1 MGRVQGVGDELL
13 RDHRRIGGNRWTTS
27 TSPTRSAARS
37 RRPGIRDLERG
48 HYLRTLDLEDAKE
61 RGDTKAV
68 DVIAE
73 DLGQREATITEA
85 VATLDKVAPRPA

>member
-1 MGRVQGVGDELL
+1 MDYQYLTDQE
-13 RDHRRIGGNRWTTS
+13 RRSI
-27 TSPTRSAARS
+27 AEAR
-37 RRPGIRDLERG
+37 IRDLERG

-73 DLGQREATITEA
+73 DLGQR
-85 VATLDKVAPRPA
+85 

>member
-1 MGRVQGVGDELL
+1 MDYQYLTDQE
-13 RDHRRIGGNRWTTS
+13 RRSI
-27 TSPTRSAARS
+27 AEAR
-37 RRPGIRDLERG
+37 IRDLERG